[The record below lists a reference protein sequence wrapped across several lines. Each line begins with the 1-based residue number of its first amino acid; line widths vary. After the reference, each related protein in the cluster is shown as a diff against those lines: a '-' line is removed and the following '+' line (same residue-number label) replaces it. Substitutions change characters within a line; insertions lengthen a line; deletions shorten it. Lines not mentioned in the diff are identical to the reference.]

1 MNEPGKIAAGDSLD
15 WNRSLPDYPASD
27 GWTLHYALFNA
38 TAVYS
43 ITSAADGDNHAVSVD
58 SATTATW
65 ASGRYDWTAYVTHT
79 DGRKRSLFAGTIII
93 TPDLTAGPYDGRSH
107 ARKMLDA
114 IEAALEGRATA
125 DEMDLIKGQFG
136 ERAIERKSAELIVA
150 RDRYRREVK
159 SEETAA
165 ALERGER
172 PQNKIKIRFT
182 R

>member
-1 MNEPGKIAAGDSLD
+1 MIEPGKIAAGDSLD
-15 WNRSLPDYPASD
+15 WTRSLTDYPASE

-38 TAVYS
+38 TAAYA
-43 ITSAADGDNHAVSVD
+43 ITSAADGDNHVVSVD

-65 ASGRYDWTAYVTHT
+65 DAGRYDWTAYVTHT
-79 DGRKRSLFAGTIII
+79 DGTKRSLFTGTIII
-93 TPDLTAGPYDGRSH
+93 TPDLTSPYDGRSH

-114 IEAALEGRATA
+114 LEAALEGRATT

-165 ALERGER
+165 ALARGER
-172 PQNKIKIRFT
+172 PQNKTKVRFT